1 MTVGVAPRQSELFT
15 GQRRFAGTWVDERSI
30 CSVLRRECHR
40 LFPGEMFAASTAPP
54 PFAAIRS
61 CRQTALAATSTVA
74 GT

>member
-1 MTVGVAPRQSELFT
+1 MTVDVAPRQSELFT
-15 GQRRFAGTWVDERSI
+15 GQRRFAGTRAGERSI
-30 CSVLRRECHR
+30 WPVLRRECHR